1 MEHILQFAISID
13 DEAIEEKAYN
23 KAVGIFLDDFKKKIY
38 TEGYYSSLTDTAEEA
53 IKKAVD
59 CYKDEIIDKAAR
71 MLADSIKRSKAWKEK
86 FSEVV
91 NDQN

>member
-23 KAVGIFLDDFKKKIY
+23 KAVGIFLEDFKKKIY
-38 TEGYYSSLTDTAEEA
+38 TEGYYAGLTETAQDA

-59 CYKDEIIDKAAR
+59 CYKDEIIDKAVQ
-71 MLADSIKRSKAWKEK
+71 MLVKSIKNSKAWKEK
-86 FSEVV
+86 FGEVMEE
-91 NDQN
+91 